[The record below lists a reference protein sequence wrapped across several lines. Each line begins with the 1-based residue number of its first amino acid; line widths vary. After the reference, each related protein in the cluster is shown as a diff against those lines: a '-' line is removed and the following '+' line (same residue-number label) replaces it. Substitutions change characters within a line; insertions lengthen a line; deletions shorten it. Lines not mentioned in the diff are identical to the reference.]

1 MEQSLSASDAN
12 SYYTSRFHIQE
23 AQKTCFSKCVVDF
36 QTNSISAMEKE
47 CAKSC
52 ITKNLA
58 IMKDLKAISTL

>member
-1 MEQSLSASDAN
+1 MEQSFSAADAN
-12 SYYTSRFHIQE
+12 SYYTAKYHLQE

-52 ITKNLA
+52 IVKNLA
-58 IMKDLKAISTL
+58 IMKDLKLAATL